1 MQESLET
8 ILSINNVRVKAHHGW
23 YPSERK
29 IGGMYSISVRIFS
42 KCEGSQSFDDIE
54 DTINYEHI
62 YNVITTVMKRE
73 YQLIETC
80 CKALWD
86 ELKPMSQGDIWEVTI
101 EKEDVPI
108 KHVGSTSFVVK
119 G

>member
-8 ILSINNVRVKAHHGW
+8 ILSINKIRVKAHHGW
-23 YPSERK
+23 YAAERK
-29 IGGMYSISVRIFS
+29 IGGMYTISVRIFCR
-42 KCEGSQSFDDIE
+42 KKTADQFDDID
-54 DTINYEHI
+54 DTINYENIHS
-62 YNVITTVMKRE
+62 VIVAVMKQE
-73 YQLIETC
+73 YKLIETC

-86 ELKPMSQGDIWEVTI
+86 ELKPLSDKDVWEVSL

-108 KHVGSTSFVVK
+108 KHVGSTSFVIK

>member
-8 ILSINNVRVKAHHGW
+8 ILSISKVRVKANHGW

-42 KCEGSQSFDDIE
+42 KRENTEQFDDID
-54 DTINYEHI
+54 DTINYEDI
-62 YNVITTVMKRE
+62 YNIITAVMKRE
-73 YQLIETC
+73 YKLIETC
-80 CKALWD
+80 CKSLWD
-86 ELKPMSQGDIWEVTI
+86 ELKPLSREDVWEVTL

>member
-8 ILSINNVRVKAHHGW
+8 ILSINKVRVKANHGW
-23 YPSERK
+23 YASERK

-42 KCEGSQSFDDIE
+42 KCKSSETFDDIN
-54 DTINYEHI
+54 DTINYEDI
-62 YNVITTVMKRE
+62 YKVITKVMKGE

-80 CKALWD
+80 CKVLWD
-86 ELKPMSQGDIWEVTI
+86 ELKSLSKKDVWEVTL

-108 KHVGSTSFVVK
+108 KHVGSTSFIVK